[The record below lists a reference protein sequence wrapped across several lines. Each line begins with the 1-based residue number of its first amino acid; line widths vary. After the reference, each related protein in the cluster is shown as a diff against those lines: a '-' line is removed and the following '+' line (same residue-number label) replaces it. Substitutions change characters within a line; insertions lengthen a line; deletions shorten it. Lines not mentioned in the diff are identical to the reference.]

1 MTNTPLTKLHGW
13 IGAPIQRVHLHC
25 QRIVPRAKTRTL
37 AVIVG
42 TLIVSKPAAAQQEF
56 CSTQMGSFTGAVTS
70 SFGTIAIAA
79 IVLAVLV
86 GIAARPF
93 IRSGTQA
100 SALNNI
106 MSKAFVGLI
115 VLILFIPVIAWG
127 LNFTPFDPATQCI
140 PFLGG
145 GGG

>member
-1 MTNTPLTKLHGW
+1 
-13 IGAPIQRVHLHC
+13 
-25 QRIVPRAKTRTL
+25 
-37 AVIVG
+37 
-42 TLIVSKPAAAQQEF
+42 
-56 CSTQMGSFTGAVTS
+56 MGSFTGAVTS